1 MKKWGVVSCC
11 FFLFVSMAGNAFAT
25 QWAFRI
31 TFANKIGT
39 LDINNPS
46 AFLSQRAL
54 DRRSAHGITVDSA
67 DLPVSPAYI
76 NDVLAT
82 TNGVL
87 HVTSRWLNDCV
98 ILLSDSSKILL
109 LQNKIYISSIR
120 YIAYYA
126 SDLHNKPG
134 NNEKFASEM
143 QNISAKGTGQP
154 GYYNLT
160 WNQTS
165 MVHGD
170 CLHDQNHKG
179 QGKLIAVL
187 DEGFTDVDTHPGF
200 NNLRQSGRLLETWNF
215 VHKFSNVYGY
225 SLHGTSALST
235 IAGEVP
241 NTFVGSAPLAD
252 YVLYI
257 TEDTQTEQPIEM
269 DNMEAAAER
278 ADSIG
283 ADIITS
289 SLGYNIFT
297 DFHSADLTYA
307 DLNGVSTIAARGAN
321 IAVKKGIFFV
331 ITAGNEGGNS
341 WNYILTPGDADSA
354 LTVGAVDPSK
364 NIASFSGFGPNSA
377 GVTKPDVCG
386 QGDPANVF
394 TGSGNYT
401 TLNGTSF
408 STPQVA
414 GWAACLL
421 QAFPQAMPYQLRR
434 AINSSADHYNNPGV
448 QIGYGIPDFCTAS
461 NTLGQLVNVPGTLST
476 SGWIS
481 LYPTYIHTENNLNL
495 LTNLTAAE
503 AVNYSIVDISGHLVQ
518 SGSFSAG
525 GGDQQTAI
533 TIPPALSSGIYI
545 FRAAASKGTYT
556 SRLVKY

>member
-1 MKKWGVVSCC
+1 MKKWGIASCC
-11 FFLFVSMAGNAFAT
+11 VLLFVLIAGNATAT

-31 TFANKIGT
+31 TFANKNGT
-39 LDINNPS
+39 LDLNNPT

-54 DRRSAHGITVDSA
+54 DRRSAHGIAVDSA
-67 DLPVSPAYI
+67 DLPVSPVYI

-82 TNGVL
+82 TSGVL

-98 ILLSDSSKILL
+98 VLLTDSSKISLI
-109 LQNKIYISSIR
+109 QNKPYVTSVK

-126 SDLHNKPG
+126 GNLHNKPAYTG
-134 NNEKFASEM
+134 KFAGEM
-143 QNISAKGTGQP
+143 QTAAAKGTGQP

-160 WNQTS
+160 WNQTT

-170 CLHDQNHKG
+170 CLHDQGFKG
-179 QGKLIAVL
+179 QNKLIAVL

-241 NTFVGSAPLAD
+241 NTFIGSAPQAD

-269 DNMEAAAER
+269 DNMVAAAER

-297 DFHSADLTYA
+297 DFHAADLTYA

-321 IAVKKGIFFV
+321 MAVKKGIFFV
-331 ITAGNEGGNS
+331 ITAGNEGGDS

-364 NIASFSGFGPNSA
+364 NIASFSGYGPNSA
-377 GVTKPDVCG
+377 GITKPDICS

-408 STPQVA
+408 STPQIA

-421 QAFPQAMPYQLRR
+421 QAYPQALPYQLRKS
-434 AINSSADHYNNPGV
+434 INSSADHYNNPGV

-461 NTLGQLVNVPGTLST
+461 TTLGQLLEAPLPLVSQD
-476 SGWIS
+476 WITI
-481 LYPTYIHTENNLNL
+481 YPTYVGAEISLSLVTT
-495 LTNLTAAE
+495 LTTKEIIDYSLT
-503 AVNYSIVDISGHLVQ
+503 DISGHILQ
-518 SGSFSAG
+518 RASFSPGNGRVSTGIAIPQNLPAG
-525 GGDQQTAI
+525 V
-533 TIPPALSSGIYI
+533 YI
-545 FRAAASKGTYT
+545 FHAAASKGTYMA
-556 SRLVKY
+556 RIIKY